1 VSKHFLLNHGVG
13 VFYMVLKNEKKK
25 KKKEKWTANIWLVS
39 TAIVIK
45 LLYSK

>member
-1 VSKHFLLNHGVG
+1 VSKHFLLNHGLG
-13 VFYMVLKNEKKK
+13 VFYMVLKNEKK

>member
-25 KKKEKWTANIWLVS
+25 EEEKWTANIWLVS

-45 LLYSK
+45 LLYLK

>member
-1 VSKHFLLNHGVG
+1 VSKHFLLNHGLG
-13 VFYMVLKNEKKK
+13 VFYMVLKNE
-25 KKKEKWTANIWLVS
+25 KKEKWTANIWLVS

>member
-1 VSKHFLLNHGVG
+1 MDRVKTFLVKPWTWCILHG
-13 VFYMVLKNEKKK
+13 FEKR

-45 LLYSK
+45 LLYLK